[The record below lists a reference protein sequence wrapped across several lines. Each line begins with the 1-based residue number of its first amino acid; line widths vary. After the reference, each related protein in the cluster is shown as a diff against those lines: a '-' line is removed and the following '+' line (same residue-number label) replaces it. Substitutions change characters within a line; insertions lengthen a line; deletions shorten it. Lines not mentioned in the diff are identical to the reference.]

1 MRSATTHAAISSAFD
16 SLSAPYPAGKRPG
29 YYVEGK
35 FYRDQFHQARARA
48 AWLSQQYGK
57 GITTV
62 IGLDPQGRQKSVK
75 NTVAFQAR
83 AIKRL
88 ILKLC

>member
-57 GITTV
+57 GINLWRVDPNGECVLVLTV
-62 IGLDPQGRQKSVK
+62 HNG
-75 NTVAFQAR
+75 
-83 AIKRL
+83 KR
-88 ILKLC
+88 KEAV